1 LLRARIATAVLL
13 LGAFL
18 FALFGLG
25 REPFAVLVAVV
36 VFVAGHEWAG
46 LTRLRGIARWGYASA
61 LATLYGALAWAWI
74 AGQPAS
80 WLYGIACVFW
90 VAVVPAWIGLGVRER
105 ANVALRWTGPVVI
118 VPAAVAMVELH
129 PGPLLA
135 ALALPWVADTA
146 AYFAGRAWGR
156 RKLAPSVSPGKT
168 LEGALAGLAAVVA
181 YAMICP
187 AWLPRLSPVSSGA
200 GLAALAGAALLLGVL
215 SIYGDLFE
223 SAVKRQAGA
232 KDSGTLLP
240 GHGGVLDR
248 IDSATSTLPL
258 AALMFQLLPTRTHD
272 RWPSRPDP

>member
-1 LLRARIATAVLL
+1 MLRARIATAVVL

-25 REPFAVLVAVV
+25 REAFAALVALVV
-36 VFVAGHEWAG
+36 LVAGHEWAG
-46 LTRLRGIARWGYASA
+46 LTRMRGAARWGYAA
-61 LATLYGALAWAWI
+61 AMVVVYGLLAWAWLGGLS
-74 AGQPAS
+74 AD
-80 WLYGIACVFW
+80 WLYGLACVFW
-90 VAVVPAWIGLGVRER
+90 LAVVPAWIARGVREH
-105 ANVALRWTGPVVI
+105 ANASLRWAGPIVI

-168 LEGALAGLAAVVA
+168 IEGAAAGLVAVAA

-187 AWLPRLSPVSSGA
+187 RWLPQFAPVSSGA
-200 GLAALAGAALLLGVL
+200 GLAVLLGASLVLGVL

-258 AALMFQLLPTRTHD
+258 AALMFRLLPT
-272 RWPSRPDP
+272 

>member
-1 LLRARIATAVLL
+1 MLRARIATAAVLL
-13 LGAFL
+13 CAFL

-25 REPFAVLVAVV
+25 REAFAGLVALIVL
-36 VFVAGHEWAG
+36 VAGHEWAG
-46 LTRLRGIARWGYASA
+46 LTRLAGVARWGYASA
-61 LATLYGALAWAWI
+61 VAVLYGALAWAWL
-74 AGQPAS
+74 AGHSAI
-80 WLYGIACVFW
+80 WLYGMACVFW
-90 VAVVPAWIGLGVRER
+90 LLVVPAWIARGVRER
-105 ANVALRWTGPVVI
+105 ANLALRWIGPIVI

-135 ALALPWVADTA
+135 ALVLPWVADTA

-168 LEGALAGLAAVVA
+168 LEGALAGLAAVAA

-187 AWLPRLSPVSSGA
+187 RWLPQLAPVSSGA
-200 GLAALAGAALLLGVL
+200 ALALLVGAALLLGVL
-215 SIYGDLFE
+215 SICGDLFE

-258 AALMFQLLPTRTHD
+258 AALMFHLLPT
-272 RWPSRPDP
+272 